1 MSLYKSFDQQ
11 FFADLVAKNGVVIKP
26 SDVVIT
32 QIKSIVGTTIGET
45 TGCNTQLRLLAT
57 EAGRWDG
64 KTPIYYN
71 RYLAKDLKVLL
82 GPTISVAGASTVHEL
97 IPIFNARYGTAFSTA
112 DFKDGPMDLDSDG
125 NGTVTMVAEPESKE
139 WMGTVT
145 FMVVKG
151 DYSLALQIKKAT
163 LDGLKYPD
171 GTMGSA
177 VPPKFIAEAY
187 SYPMDFSAFYARM
200 LAVKLGVLT
209 GATADMTTIVDAL
222 NAAEGRIVWMG
233 DNNAQW
239 GLADAVVLHN
249 GLNNKPEYPTNPRY
263 THVCVVKL
271 PATNTQ
277 FSGNLIMHY
286 ADPNADTEV

>member
-1 MSLYKSFDQQ
+1 MNLYKSFDQQ
-11 FFADLVAKNGVVIKP
+11 FFADLVAKNGVDIKP

-45 TGCNTQLRLLAT
+45 TDCNTQLRLLAT

-71 RYLAKDLKVLL
+71 RYQAKDLKVLL

-97 IPIFNARYGTAFSTA
+97 IPIFNARYGTGLTVA
-112 DFKDGPMDLDSDG
+112 DFKDGPMDLDSEG

-151 DYSLALQIKKAT
+151 DYSLALQIKKAV

-177 VPPKFIAEAY
+177 VPPKFIGEAY
-187 SYPMDFSAFYARM
+187 SYPMNFSAFYDRF
-200 LAVKLGVLT
+200 LLVKTGPLL
-209 GATADMTTIVDAL
+209 GATTDMSTVVDAL
-222 NAAEGRIVWMG
+222 NTAEGRIVWMG
-233 DNNAQW
+233 DNSAMW
-239 GLADAVVLHN
+239 GLDKAVVLYN
-249 GLNNKPEYPTNPRY
+249 GLNTRPEYPTNPRY
-263 THVCVVKL
+263 THVLVVKL

-277 FSGNLIMHY
+277 FGGNLIMHY
-286 ADPNADTEV
+286 ADPNADAGV

>member
-11 FFADLVAKNGVVIKP
+11 FFADLVAKNGVDIKP
-26 SDVVIT
+26 TDVVIT

-57 EAGRWDG
+57 EDGRWDG

-71 RYLAKDLKVLL
+71 RYQAKDLKVLL

-97 IPIFNARYGTAFSTA
+97 IPVFNARYGTDLSTD
-112 DFKDGPMDLDSDG
+112 DFKDGPMDLDVDG

-139 WMGTVT
+139 WMGTVA

-151 DYSLALQIKKAT
+151 DYSLALQIKKPV

-177 VPPKFIAEAY
+177 VPPKFIGEGY
-187 SYPMDFSAFYARM
+187 SYPMDFTSFYERLRVVNTGM
-200 LAVKLGVLT
+200 LI
-209 GATADMTTIVDAL
+209 GASTDMATIVDAL
-222 NAAEGRIVWMG
+222 NAAEGRVIWMG
-233 DNNAQW
+233 DNDPQW
-239 GLADAVVLHN
+239 GLAGSSVVYN
-249 GLNNKPEYPTNPRY
+249 GLNDKPEYPTNPRY
-263 THVCVVKL
+263 THVLVLRL
-271 PATNTQ
+271 PAANTQ
-277 FSGNLIMHY
+277 FGGNLIMHY
-286 ADPNADTEV
+286 ADPNAEMGV